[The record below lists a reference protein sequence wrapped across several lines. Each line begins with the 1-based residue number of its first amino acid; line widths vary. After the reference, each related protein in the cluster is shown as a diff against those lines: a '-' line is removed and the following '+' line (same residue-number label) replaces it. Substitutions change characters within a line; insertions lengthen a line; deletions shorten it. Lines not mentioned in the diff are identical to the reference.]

1 MGGYMR
7 KKIFIVILIIIILV
21 LFVPL
26 KFRLL
31 DGGTVEYKAILYKV
45 SKVNR
50 IINDGNKIGYAK
62 GIEIEILG
70 YNVYSS
76 VKDYM
81 EEEKRAALNEIDEI
95 TMSIKD
101 GTLTS
106 KGATLVIVDTSNNKH
121 LFGSWYRID
130 KKENDEWRELNTIIR
145 DYAFTSIGYSVDDNG
160 KLELEVDWEWLYGE
174 LSDGEY
180 RLVKKVDDRYF
191 SVEFMIRQDDIMIY
205 KKIPYGEVI
214 TYNDIAKVVAKR
226 KHMKKMSA
234 QAVGGAVGWNPI
246 CLIIPC
252 HRVIGTD
259 GSLTGYGGG
268 IENKKAL
275 LEHEKNN

>member
-1 MGGYMR
+1 MGGYMK
-7 KKIFIVILIIIILV
+7 KKIFVVILIIIILV

-50 IINDGNKIGYAK
+50 IINDGDKIGYAK

-81 EEEKRAALNEIDEI
+81 EEEKRASLNEIDEI

-106 KGATLVIVDTSNNKH
+106 RRATLVIVDTSNNKH

-130 KKENDEWRELNTIIR
+130 KKENDEWRELDTIIR

-174 LSDGEY
+174 LGDGEY
-180 RLVKKVDDRYF
+180 CLVKKVDDRYF
-191 SVEFMIRQDDIMIY
+191 SVEFMIR
-205 KKIPYGEVI
+205 
-214 TYNDIAKVVAKR
+214 
-226 KHMKKMSA
+226 
-234 QAVGGAVGWNPI
+234 
-246 CLIIPC
+246 
-252 HRVIGTD
+252 
-259 GSLTGYGGG
+259 
-268 IENKKAL
+268 
-275 LEHEKNN
+275 